1 LLAGVTREC
10 RTEVGLAVREFE
22 DFDRVLGAVGE
33 ERVVLQ
39 QIGDVTPIACLDN
52 AVAVP
57 AASPRL
63 DPSWCTTRP
72 FIIGE
77 RTSTSASPTPANHSG
92 HPSCETPGGS
102 KDVVSSLRV
111 DLVGKV
117 VIDATNDVLGPGKL
131 HALGQLTDGA
141 HPVRAFNTLGW
152 EIFADPIVGGV
163 TADLLYAAEEGIARD
178 TAETL
183 IRDVGLEPVW
193 LGGIDAFDIA
203 DSVTFLW
210 FTLALQRKLGRRLAF
225 KVLRET

>member
-1 LLAGVTREC
+1 MATKSGNAMRI
-10 RTEVGLAVREFE
+10 A
-22 DFDRVLGAVGE
+22 VLGAGKIGRTLGGKWVDAGH
-33 ERVVLQ
+33 RVVY
-39 QIGDVTPIACLDN
+39 GVRRPSKPGTA
-52 AVAVP
+52 AVADAVRDAEVVLLAVP
-57 AASPRL
+57 GAVA
-63 DPSWCTTRP
+63 
-72 FIIGE
+72 
-77 RTSTSASPTPANHSG
+77 
-92 HPSCETPGGS
+92 